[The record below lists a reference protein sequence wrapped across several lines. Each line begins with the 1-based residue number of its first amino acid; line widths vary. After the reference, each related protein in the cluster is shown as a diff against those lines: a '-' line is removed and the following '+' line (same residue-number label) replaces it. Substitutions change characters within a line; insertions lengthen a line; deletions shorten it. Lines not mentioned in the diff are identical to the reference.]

1 MVFSGKSGW
10 STCGKIEKSTTPSVM
25 SSPVIDGFDSTNSS
39 PTLGVITMLPALSPT
54 QPVLSMLGSAVSSST
69 PKDFQPNSH
78 IGHLGSLPLMKFHAR
93 SGPLNG
99 CPYPA
104 VGIHRALQ
112 SAIGLPRRSSSAL
125 WMLRFLMPA
134 DVSRY
139 FMMILSQLSKTSSV
153 RRTDGGKGIRQGGE

>member
-1 MVFSGKSGW
+1 Y
-10 STCGKIEKSTTPSVM
+10 TA
-25 SSPVIDGFDSTNSS
+25 SPPFTNRTS
-39 PTLGVITMLPALSPT
+39 ACRT
-54 QPVLSMLGSAVSSST
+54 QLTQRFLSMLGSAVSSST

-78 IGHLGSLPLMKFHAR
+78 IGHWGSLPLMKFHAR

-139 FMMILSQLSKTSSV
+139 FMMLLSQLSKMSSV
-153 RRTDGGKGIRQGGE
+153 RRTDGGKGIRQGGEVFLLYNVARIVCDADFCR